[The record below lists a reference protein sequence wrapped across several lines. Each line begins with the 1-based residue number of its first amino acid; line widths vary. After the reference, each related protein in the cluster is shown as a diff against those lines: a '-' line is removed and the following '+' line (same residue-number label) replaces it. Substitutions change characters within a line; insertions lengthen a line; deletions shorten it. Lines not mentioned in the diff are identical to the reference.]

1 MSKPNITPRTDHLF
15 TLDVLNISLQID
27 PDLYDL
33 CDLYDLAH
41 VVAWEQYNL
50 LDLGQIS
57 WVGSVLSRSCTTY
70 RNGRLGSV

>member
-41 VVAWEQYNL
+41 VAWRNLYNL
-50 LDLGQIS
+50 HDLGDVS
-57 WVGSVLSRSCTTY
+57 WVGSVLQRTDPAQHLTSAD
-70 RNGRLGSV
+70 